1 MRPHAVFRTKI
12 RFPHFEEA
20 GVRRGGRPSI
30 PPLGPGAPS
39 EARRICARRDLAAP
53 WAANLAV
60 VIGEWAPRPAAGVA
74 LHGSARRRALAK
86 GLSHGGRDLVAVD
99 GERAVGV
106 GASSLSP
113 RKRAP
118 GSARLGPS
126 DALMCWGAS
135 LVERRGRSGRGARHG
150 PRAIVG
156 GDRGRGRGIDGSS
169 RASAVVGAL
178 RSIEGSAGC
187 VSQSRQSGDHAR
199 SRRSLD
205 FSGGVSLGRPDTSV
219 CPLGFV
225 ASLSLAD
232 RPRNGGPRLFSA
244 DAGAVHFL
252 TGASAGSFF
261 LAPDIFASRSKKVGV
276 SPSFAPLRPAPPPDG
291 RRTWVQARSHGQAFR
306 DRTEGNK
313 PASGRRNPRPR
324 KSGSR
329 S

>member
-1 MRPHAVFRTKI
+1 MKRRACG
-12 RFPHFEEA
+12 EA
-20 GVRRGGRPSI
+20 GAFQSRRSGRAPHRKRVGFALAAISRRRGPSKSRRCDRRDGSTVGGRRSPAW
-30 PPLGPGAPS
+30 LGAKASAGQGS
-39 EARRICARRDLAAP
+39 LARRARPRRCRWRARCRGGSLV
-53 WAANLAV
+53 AV
-60 VIGEWAPRPAAGVA
+60 SEKAGSRQCAPRSVRCADVLGRR
-74 LHGSARRRALAK
+74 SRRALWAVR
-86 GLSHGGRDLVAVD
+86 SRRASWAAGGR
-99 GERAVGV
+99 
-106 GASSLSP
+106 
-113 RKRAP
+113 
-118 GSARLGPS
+118 
-126 DALMCWGAS
+126 
-135 LVERRGRSGRGARHG
+135 RGIEAE
-150 PRAIVG
+150 AAA
-156 GDRGRGRGIDGSS
+156 IDGSS

-187 VSQSRQSGDHAR
+187 GSQSRRSGDHAR
-199 SRRSLD
+199 SRRSHD

-252 TGASAGSFF
+252 TGASAGSLF

-276 SPSFAPLRPAPPPDG
+276 SPSSALLRPAPPPDG
-291 RRTWVQARSHGQAFR
+291 RRTRVQARSLGQAFR